1 MVLFFIQKALHLRST
16 RTFKDDKGVLHKNGE
31 EWLITMADTEAHIPN
46 VYEEVM
52 SSGYSL
58 TKYNGYRPLKL
69 VLSKFKYKIHAHE
82 FLTAQNDGQ
91 KLAGYLSFSPELLAK
106 KLVGRNL

>member
-1 MVLFFIQKALHLRST
+1 MVLFLIQKALHLRST

-52 SSGYSL
+52 SRSQSL
-58 TKYNGYRPLKL
+58 SKYKGYRPPTLF
-69 VLSKFKYKIHAHE
+69 LSKFKYKIHAHE
-82 FLTAQNDGQ
+82 FLTAQNGGQ
-91 KLAGYLSFSPELLAK
+91 KLAGDFLLPTELLAK
-106 KLVGRNL
+106 KFLG

>member
-1 MVLFFIQKALHLRST
+1 MFIVNGFVFIQKALHLRST

-52 SSGYSL
+52 PRSHILMKYKGYRSL
-58 TKYNGYRPLKL
+58 TL
-69 VLSKFKYKIHAHE
+69 VLSKFKYKIHAHV

-91 KLAGYLSFSPELLAK
+91 K
-106 KLVGRNL
+106 

>member
-46 VYEEVM
+46 VYEEV
-52 SSGYSL
+52 
-58 TKYNGYRPLKL
+58 TKYNGYRQLKL
-69 VLSKFKYKIHAHE
+69 VLSKFKYKIHAHK
-82 FLTAQNDGQ
+82 FLTAQNDAQ
-91 KLAGYLSFSPELLAK
+91 KLAGYFLFSPELLTK
-106 KLVGRNL
+106 KVVGRNR